1 MEQGVGLF
9 LILEVVMPMND
20 PLREAFTREVTLLEK
35 QHGRKLVSPTATWA
49 LKKGRSEGRLE
60 GRVEGQRE
68 ALRTVLE
75 ARFGEVPENLEA
87 ELPTG
92 QDLDVLVRRAATV
105 ASLEEFL
112 AQLPRRRT

>member
-1 MEQGVGLF
+1 M
-9 LILEVVMPMND
+9 
-20 PLREAFTREVTLLEK
+20 EK

-75 ARFGEVPENLEA
+75 ARFGEVPDHLKTD
-87 ELPTG
+87 LPTG
-92 QDLDVLVRRAATV
+92 QNLDALVRRAATV

-112 AQLPRRRT
+112 AQLPRKKNVG